1 MISPQTLTQAGIL
14 PIRRGPV
21 RFAVGSPTGYTSN
34 SWRIWT
40 TTAGDVY
47 IACRDNFKEAKVS
60 LHASGRWRM
69 GFTTEAISNNPLL
82 VGEGENRAWDVWDR
96 PVEKI
101 PNIVQAFQLVFS
113 GSQLNIPP
121 DKRSTK
127 NWKDVIYIEAPPIK
141 KLTVITLFI
150 TNGDIKL
157 NHESEPSFWLAS
169 LDLNNGCYAQ
179 LVAHGELEGNLPD
192 LISSALEN
200 ARLMTKAAGIQ
211 IPEDAYGYF
220 LGCRDN
226 GVRYMFGA
234 PV

>member
-1 MISPQTLTQAGIL
+1 MISPQILTQAGIL
-14 PIRRGPV
+14 PIKKSPV
-21 RFAVGSPTGYTSN
+21 RFAIGPPDGYTSN

-40 TTAGDVY
+40 TKAGDVY

-69 GFTTEAISNNPLL
+69 GFTTEAITNNPLL
-82 VGEGENRAWDVWDR
+82 VGEGENRAWDIWDR

-101 PNIVQAFQLVFS
+101 PNIVQAFKLVFS
-113 GSQLNIPP
+113 SSQLKITP
-121 DKRSTK
+121 DKRLTK
-127 NWKDVIYIEAPPIK
+127 SWKDVIYIEAPPIG
-141 KLTVITLFI
+141 KLTVITLFV
-150 TNGDIKL
+150 TNENVRL

-179 LVAHGELEGNLPD
+179 LVAHGEHEGNLPD
-192 LISSALEN
+192 LISCAVEN
-200 ARLMTKAAGIQ
+200 ARLSTKAAGQ
-211 IPEDAYGYF
+211 IPEGAYGYF
-220 LGCRDN
+220 LGHRDD